1 MLSALLKRY
10 MAGHAKK
17 VQSSMRDP
25 LAAQTAVFGRL
36 RKLLRGS
43 GIATQSGFDRCTR
56 FEDCRHLP
64 ISDSESLQPLFKRAF
79 SEGAQASRIFGRS
92 RIAAFGRTSGTLSEP
107 KDIPLNQEY
116 FKSFDRSLLRM
127 IACQLHSTGEWKY
140 ALTGRRILLGSR
152 PMVGHSPTG
161 LPIADISGLLLTRS
175 SRLARRLYIPKHEDH
190 WTDDWPIKAERI
202 LEQAYGKRV
211 VSITGIPALALD
223 FAKRAQAKYRINHL
237 TELWPELALYV
248 YGGMHLSPDQKK
260 QLARAW
266 YGDERKLHTVET
278 YFATEGALGFSTDPH
293 SEGLALNTLE
303 NLFLF
308 LSDETQGIPVFAHEL
323 QVGRTYSVLM
333 TTAGGLINYR
343 IGDRIKVL
351 STHPLLIS
359 VVGREKEVLSMTGEK
374 VTLEQIDLA
383 LDATGLPGELFGFDR
398 PIVWIESGEK
408 PHLVWCFPASVGPLD
423 PLSLSEKLDEALCR
437 FNVLYSEALVNEK
450 VIERSKLVFL
460 PVKVFSDYR
469 NSRLGAGQAKPKR
482 IFNSR
487 LDFETAYGC
496 SKPAP

>member
-1 MLSALLKRY
+1 M
-10 MAGHAKK
+10 
-17 VQSSMRDP
+17 
-25 LAAQTAVFGRL
+25 
-36 RKLLRGS
+36 
-43 GIATQSGFDRCTR
+43 
-56 FEDCRHLP
+56 
-64 ISDSESLQPLFKRAF
+64 
-79 SEGAQASRIFGRS
+79 
-92 RIAAFGRTSGTLSEP
+92 AFGRTSGTLGEP
-107 KDIPLNQEY
+107 KDIPLNLEY

-152 PMVGHSPTG
+152 PMVGNSPTG

-175 SRLARRLYIPKHEDH
+175 SPFARRLYIPKHEDH
-190 WTDDWPIKAERI
+190 WTADWPIKAERI
-202 LEQAYGKRV
+202 LEQAHGKRV

-223 FAKRAQAKYRINHL
+223 FAKRAQAKYGIRHL
-237 TELWPELALYV
+237 TELWPDLVLYV
-248 YGGMHLSPDQKK
+248 YGGMHLSQEQKNE
-260 QLARAW
+260 LARYW
-266 YGDERKLHTVET
+266 YGDERKLRTLET
-278 YFATEGALGFSTDPH
+278 YFATEGALGFSIDPH

-308 LSDETQGIPVFAHEL
+308 LPDESQEAPVFSHEL
-323 QVGRTYSVLM
+323 QIGKTYSVLM

-351 STHPLLIS
+351 SADPLLIG

-383 LDATGLPGELFGFDR
+383 LEASGMSGEFFGFDR
-398 PIVWIESGEK
+398 PVVWIESGAK
-408 PHLVWCFPASVGPLD
+408 PHLVWGFPASPASLEHLD
-423 PLSLSEKLDEALCR
+423 PVSLSEKLDEALCR
-437 FNVLYSEALVNEK
+437 FNVLYSEALVNEQ

-460 PVKVFSDYR
+460 PMKVFSDYR

-487 LDFETAYGC
+487 LDFETAYGYL
-496 SKPAP
+496 KPAP

>member
-1 MLSALLKRY
+1 MLSTLITRF
-10 MAGHAKK
+10 MAGQAKD
-17 VQSSMRDP
+17 VQFSMRDP
-25 LAAQTAVFGRL
+25 QSAQTTVFKRL
-36 RKLLRGS
+36 KNQLRGS
-43 GIATQSGFDRCTR
+43 EIATESGFDRCAELEEFR
-56 FEDCRHLP
+56 DLP
-64 ISDSESLQPLFKRAF
+64 ISDSESLGPLFKRAF
-79 SEGAQASRIFGRS
+79 SMGAHESRIFGRS
-92 RIAAFGRTSGTLSEP
+92 RIVAFGRTSGTLGEP

-152 PMVGHSPTG
+152 PMVGNSPTG

-175 SRLARRLYIPKHEDH
+175 SRFARRLYIPKHEDH
-190 WTDDWPIKAERI
+190 WRSDWPVKSELI
-202 LEQAYGKRV
+202 LEQAVGKKV

-223 FAKRAQAKYRINHL
+223 FAKRAQAKYGVTRL
-237 TELWPELALYV
+237 TELWPDLSLYV
-248 YGGMHLSPDQKK
+248 YGGMHLSREQRNE
-260 QLARAW
+260 LGRIW

-278 YFATEGALGFSTDPH
+278 YFATEGAIAFSIDPF

-308 LSDETQGIPVFAHEL
+308 LPHEAEKRAVFAHE
-323 QVGRTYSVLM
+323 VEIGKTYSVLM

-351 STHPLLIS
+351 STNPLLVT

-383 LDATGLPGELFGFDR
+383 LEANGLSGETFGFDR
-398 PIVWIESGEK
+398 PVVWIESGEK
-408 PHLVWCFPASVGPLD
+408 PHLVWGFPALAGDLD
-423 PLSLSEKLDEALCR
+423 PQSLSERLDEALCR
-437 FNVLYSEALVNEK
+437 LNVLYSEALVNEQ
-450 VIERSKLVFL
+450 VIGRSKLVFL
-460 PVKVFSDYR
+460 PVKIFSDYR
-469 NSRLGAGQAKPKR
+469 NSKLSTGQAKPKR

-487 LDFETAYGC
+487 LDFETVYGC
-496 SKPAP
+496 LKPAP